1 MNKDYAYNPDTD
13 SDLINGIVINK
24 PISINGNNHYVD
36 WKNVSSSFYITN
48 YNVNL
53 WNVNLLNN
61 PGLYTAG
68 SNSYIEING
77 TNYKQFCL
85 NHYRN
90 AVTGKSFLV
99 KYECCT

>member
-1 MNKDYAYNPDTD
+1 MNKDYAYNPDND
-13 SDLINGIVINK
+13 SNLINGIVINK

-36 WKNVSSSFYITN
+36 GKNVSSSFYITN

-68 SNSYIEING
+68 SNSYIELMELIINDSVLITIG
-77 TNYKQFCL
+77 MLLLVNHSFCPI
-85 NHYRN
+85 
-90 AVTGKSFLV
+90 
-99 KYECCT
+99 

>member
-1 MNKDYAYNPDTD
+1 MNKDYAYNPDND
-13 SDLINGIVINK
+13 SNLINGIVINK

-36 WKNVSSSFYITN
+36 GKNVSSSFYITN

-77 TNYKQFCL
+77 TNYKRFCL

-90 AVTGKSFLV
+90 AVSGKSFLV